1 MTNRQAFT
9 RNYAPYA
16 LSSLLTITGTLH
28 FVAPAPFESI
38 VPPVLG
44 DPTPW
49 VYASG
54 VAELACAAVVAMPRT
69 RRLGAL
75 ATTALLV
82 AVFPANLY
90 MAYDWSDRPW
100 WPDRTIAYARLP
112 LQIPLILWAW
122 SVSRRAGRSG

>member
-1 MTNRQAFT
+1 MEASRWQ
-9 RNYAPYA
+9 RVAPYA
-16 LSSLLTITGTLH
+16 LSGLLALTGTLH
-28 FVAPAPFESI
+28 FVAPEPFKSI

-54 VAELACAAVVAMPRT
+54 VAELACAAAIAIPTT
-69 RRLGAL
+69 RRAGAL
-75 ATTALLV
+75 ATTALFV

-90 MAYDWSDRPW
+90 MAYDWSDRQW

-112 LQIPLILWAW
+112 LQIPLILWGW
-122 SVSRRAGRSG
+122 RVSRRAARSG

>member
-1 MTNRQAFT
+1 MQGSRWE
-9 RNYAPYA
+9 RIAPYA
-16 LSSLLTITGTLH
+16 LSGLLTVTGTLH
-28 FVAPAPFESI
+28 FVAPGPFEGI

-44 DPTPW
+44 DPTVW

-54 VAELACAAVVAMPRT
+54 VAELACAAAVAIART
-69 RRLGAL
+69 RRYGAI
-75 ATTALLV
+75 ATTALFV

-90 MAYDWSDRPW
+90 MAYDWSDRQW

-122 SVSRRAGRSG
+122 RVSRRAGRTG